1 MFHCIIV
8 AVERR
13 HDHHHDDHDHVCL
26 SLHASFSDVLIPKM
40 RLLATAKIFQRRR
53 RMEGLWEVPTS
64 LKLIASE
71 SDMNRRCSVRMCK
84 LAATRNA
91 RNKFRD
97 QYCTAF
103 VYFKWHSHK
112 FAPNYRTNYH
122 SANQLSHPL
131 WPELAQLHYFGKILT
146 VYLQFLRVN
155 LVFGKIK
162 TLLWQFLCYW
172 ANFHC
177 CKWTNIEK
185 FMCHSGHS
193 ANIQM
198 LQKFMTKNRSSRN
211 GKNFWWKIQ
220 NDCSTTIISNE
231 PLKQY

>member
-40 RLLATAKIFQRRR
+40 RRLATAKIFQRRR

-155 LVFGKIK
+155 LVFGKLRLYFGNFYAIGRIFIVANGPILK
-162 TLLWQFLCYW
+162 NSCVTQVTLLTSKCYRNLWQKI
-172 ANFHC
+172 AVPE
-177 CKWTNIEK
+177 TEK
-185 FMCHSGHS
+185 TFGG
-193 ANIQM
+193 
-198 LQKFMTKNRSSRN
+198 KSRM
-211 GKNFWWKIQ
+211 IAQ
-220 NDCSTTIISNE
+220 
-231 PLKQY
+231 QQ